1 MMNDLKK
8 FIIFIIISLCVS
20 FSAHAEE
27 TLKGKVIW
35 CSFSNEVAVALTGY
49 KFLNNY
55 EFETWGKS
63 SLIEKEYTKALY
75 TSNFNYIFLNYD
87 YGTIR
92 INRTTLEFTASGK
105 SFKDLTLNDG
115 KNCEVSTPKSND
127 FEKLFDLKYAQIV
140 AAAKKLKKI

>member
-1 MMNDLKK
+1 MNDLKK

-20 FSAHAEE
+20 ISTHAEE

-63 SLIEKEYTKALY
+63 SVVEKEYTKALY
-75 TSNFNYIFLNYD
+75 TSNFGFIFLHYD
-87 YGTIR
+87 YGTVR
-92 INRTTLEFTASGK
+92 INRTTLEFTA
-105 SFKDLTLNDG
+105 KDLTLNDG